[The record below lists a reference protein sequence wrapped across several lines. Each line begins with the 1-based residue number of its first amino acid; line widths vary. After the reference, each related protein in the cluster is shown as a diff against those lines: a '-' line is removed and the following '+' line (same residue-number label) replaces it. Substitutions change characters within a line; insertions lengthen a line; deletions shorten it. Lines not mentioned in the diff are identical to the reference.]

1 MVMICSYSKSIA
13 TQKRLTQTLQPA
25 VERRGPVTRKVL
37 FKLSYPI
44 AATLAVFLCG
54 CRNDVASAGFVRNH
68 AAEEAK
74 ASVSAEDDHP
84 NRAAKQAL
92 PRAKALRPIETQ
104 SMLIPAKAVKKGS
117 AIKSEPPL
125 RPLKHTRTN
134 LVEFE
139 HAPFPYHGAVPS
151 TGRPFLDVSEG
162 GRRGHRTSS
171 GEVYW
176 EDSTYSDSRT
186 LLHIPKG
193 LDLKRPAIMVVYLH
207 GHGALLKRD
216 VIDRQRVPE
225 QVSEAGVNAVLVAP
239 QLASSATDSSAGK
252 LWERGGFQR
261 FLDEASVELS
271 KAHGDARSKAIFDK
285 MPVVIVAYSGGYAT
299 AASCIRNGGAGSRL
313 RGIVLLDALY
323 GDMDTFANWISSRN
337 KAFFLSAYANSTRAR
352 NTELADLLKGNDVTV
367 NTQLKGPLR
376 GGSVTFIGTAP
387 ETEHRDF
394 VTKAWADHP
403 IKDLLQRLRAEAR

>member
-1 MVMICSYSKSIA
+1 MVMIWSYLKSIA
-13 TQKRLTQTLQPA
+13 TRKRLSQTQQLA
-25 VERRGPVTRKVL
+25 VEQRGPVTRKVL

-54 CRNDVASAGFVRNH
+54 CRNDVASADFVRDPTL
-68 AAEEAK
+68 EA
-74 ASVSAEDDHP
+74 SSAIETREDDHP
-84 NRAAKQAL
+84 NRTAKQAFL
-92 PRAKALRPIETQ
+92 RAKAPGPIETQ
-104 SMLIPAKAVKKGS
+104 SMLIPAKTVKKGS
-117 AIKSEPPL
+117 VIKSEPPL
-125 RPLKHTRTN
+125 RPLKLTKTK

-151 TGRPFLDVSEG
+151 TGRPFLDVSDG
-162 GRRGHRTSS
+162 DRRGHRTSS

-176 EDSTYSDSRT
+176 EDRTYSDSHT

-193 LDLKRPAIMVVYLH
+193 FDLRRPALMVVFLH
-207 GHGALLKRD
+207 GHGALLQRD

-239 QLASSATDSSAGK
+239 QLASSAVNSSAGK

-299 AASCIRNGGAGSRL
+299 AASCIRNGGVGLRL

-352 NTELADLLKGNDVTV
+352 NTELADLLKGNDVKI
-367 NTQLKGPLR
+367 NTQLKGPLH
-376 GGSVTFIGTAP
+376 GGSVTFIETAP

-403 IKDLLQRLRAEAR
+403 IKDLLQRLRAETK